1 MNPADF
7 HKTAEL
13 LKGRQEEWHVRTS
26 INRSYYG
33 LFLHLRNFLSDGG
46 IRLPDR
52 SSRKSHHQF
61 VIDCFRES
69 RFFVVADEHGGAGPK
84 QSGRPKDNLIGGI
97 YLRLKS
103 LLQNR
108 TNADYN
114 LNVKFCQKD
123 SEDNFVLATRTI
135 QDFDGLLGSD
145 REKHI
150 IDTAKTQARLY

>member
-1 MNPADF
+1 MDPADF
-7 HKTAEL
+7 HKTAEF
-13 LKGRQEEWHVRTS
+13 LKGQPEEWHLRTS

-33 LFLHLRNFLSDGG
+33 LFLHLRKFLSDGG

-52 SSRKSHHQF
+52 SRKSHHQF

-69 RFFVVADEHGGAGPK
+69 RFLTVADKYKGPGPK
-84 QSGRPKDNLIGGI
+84 KSGRSKDNLIGGI

-114 LNVKFCQKD
+114 LNVKFRQKD
-123 SEDNFVLATRTI
+123 SEDNFLLATRTI

-145 REKHI
+145 REEHI
-150 IDTAKTQARLY
+150 INTARAQLRLYQ

>member
-13 LKGRQEEWHVRTS
+13 LKNRKEEWHVRTS

-33 LFLHLRNFLSDGG
+33 LFLYLRKFLTDKGV
-46 IRLPDR
+46 RLPNR
-52 SSRKSHHQF
+52 SRKSHHQF

-69 RFFVVADEHGGAGPK
+69 RFFKAACDEKSKEAK
-84 QSGRPKDNLIGGI
+84 KRSRPKDKLIGGI

-114 LNVKFCQKD
+114 LNVRFSEKD
-123 SEDNFVLATRTI
+123 SEDNLLLATTTI
-135 QDFDGLLGSD
+135 QDFDGLRGSD

-150 IDTAKTQARLY
+150 IKTATGQSQLY